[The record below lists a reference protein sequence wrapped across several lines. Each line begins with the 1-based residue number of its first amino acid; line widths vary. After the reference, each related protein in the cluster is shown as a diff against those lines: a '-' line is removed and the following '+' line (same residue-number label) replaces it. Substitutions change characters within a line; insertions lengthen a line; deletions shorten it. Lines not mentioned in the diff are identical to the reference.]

1 MFRHDSRT
9 SWPLSGTA
17 AGWPEATPT
26 RTSRRSAPR
35 MRRSKLSMS
44 NGRAAGRKWATSLF
58 GEAARLAS
66 NLSWSARVGPSDMGR
81 IITVQPTDP
90 GPQVA
95 ARGGGR
101 VSSGRE
107 RRLRRS
113 APRHHTQALRSPPP
127 HPFLVLAARPRSARA
142 RLEFGPGRGVR
153 PGEGGGDGLR
163 GHHRSRLHRRGPAAP
178 RGAPERSAEI
188 IVGEEVET
196 LLPESGQRLHV
207 NVFGLDEAAHREVQG
222 LRRDVRELVAYL
234 RHRGL
239 LHVLNHPFWSYRFQ
253 RRPRAYVEEILDL
266 FDHFEAGNSTMPSG
280 HAEAVEAMLRYAAA
294 LGLRKTAVAGSD
306 AHVPDHVASSFTLA
320 RGDTAAA
327 WLASV
332 ARGECT
338 YAASRIGFPSLL
350 SHVYRA
356 VGSYYREMARPEGRA
371 GMRDRK
377 SVV

>member
-1 MFRHDSRT
+1 MSDASVGPRPVTTLRRCDLHLHTRFSSWRHARVLRARDSNSDPVEVFDRAKAAGMDFVAITDHDSIE
-9 SWPLSGTA
+9 G
-17 AGWPEATPT
+17 
-26 RTSRRSAPR
+26 
-35 MRRSKLSMS
+35 
-44 NGRAAGRKWATSLF
+44 
-58 GEAARLAS
+58 
-66 NLSWSARVGPSDMGR
+66 
-81 IITVQPTDP
+81 
-90 GPQVA
+90 
-95 ARGGGR
+95 
-101 VSSGRE
+101 
-107 RRLRRS
+107 
-113 APRHHTQALRSPPP
+113 ALR
-127 HPFLVLAARPRSARA
+127 LLEAR
-142 RLEFGPGRGVR
+142 
-153 PGEGGGDGLR
+153 
-163 GHHRSRLHRRGPAAP
+163 
-178 RGAPERSAEI
+178 PERSAEI

-294 LGLRKTAVAGSD
+294 PGLRKTAVAGSD

-320 RGDTAAA
+320 PGDTAAA

-338 YAASRIGFPSLL
+338 YTTAPIGFPSLL

-356 VGSYYREMARPEGRA
+356 VGAYYREIARPGGRQ
-371 GMRDRK
+371 GMTAVNLVAAAAFFPGATILGVPAVLACLNEIKQR
-377 SVV
+377 SVLALTRRSLERSAAAAAPAPIEALE